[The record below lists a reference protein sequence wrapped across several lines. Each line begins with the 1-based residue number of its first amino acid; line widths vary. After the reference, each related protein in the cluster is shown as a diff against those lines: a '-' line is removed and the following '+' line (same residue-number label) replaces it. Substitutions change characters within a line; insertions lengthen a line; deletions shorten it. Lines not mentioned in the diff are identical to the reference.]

1 MTINSNINLDLRF
14 LQIKDKKNVSNPL
27 NLLIKIL
34 VEKSKNQSASN
45 SNFESTFAR
54 TKLLTN

>member
-1 MTINSNINLDLRF
+1 MLL
-14 LQIKDKKNVSNPL
+14 LIKDKTNVSNPL

-54 TKLLTN
+54 AKLLTR

>member
-1 MTINSNINLDLRF
+1 
-14 LQIKDKKNVSNPL
+14 L

-34 VEKSKNQSASN
+34 VEKSLNQSASS

-54 TKLLTN
+54 AKLLTN

>member
-1 MTINSNINLDLRF
+1 
-14 LQIKDKKNVSNPL
+14 L

-54 TKLLTN
+54 AKLLTRGLAWSRRSLLMALMGLLMGVINS